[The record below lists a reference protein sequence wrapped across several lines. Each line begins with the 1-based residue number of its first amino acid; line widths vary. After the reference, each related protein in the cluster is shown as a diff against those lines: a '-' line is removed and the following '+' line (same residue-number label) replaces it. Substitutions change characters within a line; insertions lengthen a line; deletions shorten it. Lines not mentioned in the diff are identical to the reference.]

1 MLPHLPVV
9 RDYGVV
15 GSGASQPRF
24 VMASNGSEYII
35 KGPSL
40 VATHRYVAANE
51 IVGAA
56 LADLLEIPVV
66 DHRLVS
72 LGGNLFFASARM
84 SPATFSGMQRSD
96 FDRASNKIVSY
107 HISVLDVLICNVD
120 RHAQNLLIR
129 WVDPNDRSGPCVI
142 VANDHSHCLVQPGQ
156 SASSLIALKG
166 SFKNGIRWYIGLCE
180 GIPFEKTDL
189 LSESIRRAE
198 ALADSELSNLI
209 ESIPDELLP
218 GPDKPAYTDLLVY
231 RKTNLRQLFRDNRSC
246 FSATRARRPMNTGHP
261 TRSFDSIPTQ
271 LGTSCETSGS

>member
-1 MLPHLPVV
+1 MLHPLPVV
-9 RDYGVV
+9 RDYGAV

-40 VATHRYVAANE
+40 VAAHRYVAANE
-51 IVGAA
+51 IIGAA

-84 SPATFSGMQRSD
+84 SPGTFSGMQRSD

-107 HISVLDVLICNVD
+107 QITVLDVLICNVD
-120 RHAQNLLIR
+120 RHEQNLLLR
-129 WVDPNDRSGPCVI
+129 WVDPNDQSGPCVI

-156 SASSLIALKG
+156 SASSLSALKG
-166 SFKNGIRWYIGLCE
+166 SFKTEYAGKLDYVKESI
-180 GIPFEKTDL
+180 EKTDL
-189 LSESIRRAE
+189 LGESIKRAE
-198 ALADSELSNLI
+198 TLADSEISHLI

-218 GPDKPAYTDLLVY
+218 EPDKPAYTELLVD
-231 RKTNLRQLFRDNRSC
+231 RKSNLRRLFSNNRSC
-246 FSATRARRPMNTGHP
+246 FPRLE
-261 TRSFDSIPTQ
+261 
-271 LGTSCETSGS
+271 LGDL